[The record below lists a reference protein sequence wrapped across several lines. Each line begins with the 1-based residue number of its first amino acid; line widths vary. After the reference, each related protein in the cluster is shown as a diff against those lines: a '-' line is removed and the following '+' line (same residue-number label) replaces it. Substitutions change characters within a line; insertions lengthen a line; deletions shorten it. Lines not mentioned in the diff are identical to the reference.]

1 MSWGCFNVMKCKK
14 CGYEY
19 IVENDTLSLNMSASD
34 NCPICKSEGEVI
46 SSNSML
52 TAMNR
57 QKELFKNRKKIKII
71 GCDLCNYNCKECL
84 FN

>member
-19 IVENDTLSLNMSASD
+19 IVENDTLSINMSTFG

-46 SSNSML
+46 STNSML

-57 QKELFKNRKKIKII
+57 QKELFKSRKKR
-71 GCDLCNYNCKECL
+71 CDLSKKGD
-84 FN
+84 

>member
-1 MSWGCFNVMKCKK
+1 MLQERNDIMSWGCFNVMKCKK

-19 IVENDTLSLNMSASD
+19 IVENDTLSLNMASD

-46 SSNSML
+46 STNSML

-57 QKELFKNRKKIKII
+57 QKELFKSRKKR
-71 GCDLCNYNCKECL
+71 CDLSKKGD
-84 FN
+84 